1 MGRGDTGGDIGDVDV
16 ERIWNLKNSRK
27 STPGIQTAF
36 VTVIMPVFQ
45 TKVPLWTRSWGRLG
59 LLPSSSLAW
68 LDGVYLRR
76 DAHAGEAGLGV
87 IPAVP
92 RLVWSRLTPPDP
104 VTFSPAV
111 MPQSGHIS
119 LSRKHVISA
128 SLLPLIHVQGGQRA
142 FVGSNKHVPTRRG
155 CRGLHASWPLTAC
168 SSPGEEC
175 GPSQSRE
182 DSETSPGVGG

>member
-1 MGRGDTGGDIGDVDV
+1 MCSSVGRGDTGGDIGDVDV

-68 LDGVYLRR
+68 LDGVYLLR

-111 MPQSGHIS
+111 MPQSGYIS
-119 LSRKHVISA
+119 LSRKHVTSA
-128 SLLPLIHVQGGQRA
+128 SLLPLIHVAGWSARLCRLQQTRAHTTGMQRA
-142 FVGSNKHVPTRRG
+142 ARLLASD
-155 CRGLHASWPLTAC
+155 CRLFTWGGMW
-168 SSPGEEC
+168 
-175 GPSQSRE
+175 SQ
-182 DSETSPGVGG
+182 PV